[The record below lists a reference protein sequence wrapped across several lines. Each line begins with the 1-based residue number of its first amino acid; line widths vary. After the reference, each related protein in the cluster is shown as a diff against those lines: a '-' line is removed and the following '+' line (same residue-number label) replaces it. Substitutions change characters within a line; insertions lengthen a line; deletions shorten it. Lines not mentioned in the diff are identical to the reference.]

1 METVANP
8 TDPRQGEGQTL
19 DQGATAA
26 PGEWHYTPDLPIENN
41 PLFAWPWDWH
51 RIVAYHRDY
60 WLTLSEVSLFL
71 IIAVGGWWLVAPWLG
86 DMTAL
91 SGGWVGGILALNYGL
106 VILVA
111 GGFHLFFYTLRR
123 QGDER
128 KYVAQFG
135 HRGGARFTFGRQ
147 VHDNMFWTLASGV
160 PVWTGYEVLLL
171 WAHANGGTPA
181 VSFAG
186 SPVLFI
192 ALILATGPWVAF
204 HFYWGHRFLHTGPL
218 YRHVHAL
225 HHRNVNIGPWS
236 GISMH
241 PFEHFIYFSSLLIH
255 LIVPSHPVLVMFH
268 GYMLALS
275 AIFGHTGFHEL
286 LLGKSRR
293 MMVGHF
299 HHQLHHRYFECN
311 YGSVDFPL
319 DAWFGTFHDGS
330 KAARQQL
337 KERLGPR

>member
-1 METVANP
+1 METAADP
-8 TDPRQGEGQTL
+8 TGAENVQGSTV
-19 DQGATAA
+19 A
-26 PGEWHYTPDLPIENN
+26 PGEWHYAPDLPIENN
-41 PLFAWPWDWH
+41 TLFTWPWNWR
-51 RIVAYHRDY
+51 RIAAYHRDY

-71 IIAVGGWWLVAPWLG
+71 IIAVGGWALLAPWFG
-86 DMTAL
+86 DMTTL
-91 SGGWVGGILALNYGL
+91 SAGWVGSILALNYGL

-123 QGDER
+123 QGDDR

-135 HRGGARFTFGRQ
+135 HRGGGRFTFGRQ
-147 VHDNMFWTLASGV
+147 VHDNMFWSLASGV
-160 PVWTGYEVLLL
+160 PIWTGYEVLLL
-171 WAHANGGTPA
+171 WTHANGWAPA
-181 VSFAG
+181 ISFTAN
-186 SPVLFI
+186 PVLFI

-204 HFYWGHRFLHTGPL
+204 HFYWGHRLLHTGPF

-241 PFEHFIYFSSLLIH
+241 PVEHCIYFSSLLVH

-330 KAARQQL
+330 KAARQRL
-337 KERLGPR
+337 RERLGPR